1 MTPNKASS
9 DHIFPVAL
17 LVITIVLAV
26 GGGAFYWYHTPT
38 GSNRSGDQR
47 LGRSDLETVYT
58 ELGIQPLPSNVERQ
72 ERVESRLAQL
82 SREPCYRDAV
92 VNLARA
98 LLNAGYPRQAATSL
112 RSFVKRCGSAPEVL
126 PLAFTGLE
134 RINDFSG
141 ALEVANELVEAVPA
155 SAAFRV
161 WRALAYDRTGKFS
174 QAILDYMNAIQLTG
188 DPKRVG
194 GDVLQMGSELRGPW
208 SILRCD

>member
-1 MTPNKASS
+1 MTPNKAYS
-9 DHIFPVAL
+9 DRIFPAAL

-26 GGGAFYWYHTPT
+26 GGGAFYWHHTSK
-38 GSNRSGDQR
+38 GSDF
-47 LGRSDLETVYT
+47 ETVYT

-72 ERVESRLAQL
+72 DRVQSRLAQL
-82 SREPCYRDAV
+82 SREPCYRNAV

-98 LLNAGYPRQAATSL
+98 LLDAGYPREAATSV

-155 SAAFRV
+155 SAAFRY
-161 WRALAYDRTGKFS
+161 WRALA
-174 QAILDYMNAIQLTG
+174 
-188 DPKRVG
+188 
-194 GDVLQMGSELRGPW
+194 
-208 SILRCD
+208 